1 MTEQADQIARLRRCG
16 VVPVVTIHELS
27 QAVPLARAL
36 AEGGLDMIEVT
47 LRTECA
53 LEAIEAIC
61 DDVPEVCVG
70 AGTIL
75 SEGDVDAAGKA
86 GAAFLVSPATPPG
99 LVLALQDF
107 DGLVIPG
114 VSTATEAL
122 ARYDEGF
129 AVQKLFPAEL
139 SGGAPF
145 LKAIQAPIP
154 SISFMPTGGVNTNNL
169 ASYLTLPNV
178 LAAGG
183 SWLAPK
189 DFMQSGQWREITQL
203 AHEARQLVATI
214 RSGA

>member
-16 VVPVVTIHELS
+16 VVPVVTIGEVS
-27 QAVPLARAL
+27 QAVPMALAL
-36 AEGGLDMIEVT
+36 AEGGLDVIEVT

-61 DDVPEVCVG
+61 DEIPKVCVG

-75 SEGDVDAAGKA
+75 SEGDVDAASKA
-86 GAAFLVSPATPPG
+86 GAAFLVTPATPPG
-99 LVLALQDF
+99 LVPALQDF

-114 VSTATEAL
+114 VSTTTEAL
-122 ARYDEGF
+122 SRYDEGF

-145 LKAIQAPIP
+145 LKAIHAPIP
-154 SISFMPTGGVNTNNL
+154 SISFMPTGGVNTGNL
-169 ASYLTLPNV
+169 PSYLALPNV

-189 DFMQSGQWREITQL
+189 DLMEAGHWAEITRL
-203 AHEARQLVATI
+203 ARDASDRVAAI
-214 RSGA
+214 RG